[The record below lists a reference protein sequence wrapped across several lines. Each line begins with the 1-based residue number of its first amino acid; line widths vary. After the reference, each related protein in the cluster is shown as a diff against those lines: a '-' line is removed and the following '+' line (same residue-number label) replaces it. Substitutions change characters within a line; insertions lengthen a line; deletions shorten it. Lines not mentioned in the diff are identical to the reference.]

1 MSKRCQTDRQRYYRL
16 LLYLCCCL
24 LGAAPQ
30 SALADSVNALLEF
43 DYNKFD
49 LDSMDKAT
57 GEKSE
62 TQSETWGQN
71 YHLNLDKTIYPN
83 LRLNFGG
90 IFQKDETDSTINDED
105 RETTLTN
112 TRPFA
117 DLTLKTPLYTAGAGY
132 SKRDAQT
139 KIDELPWQANINE
152 QYNAIL
158 GWRPEGLP
166 SFDMRLEKSDFYDKD
181 RLEQDST
188 QTTASLICRYAN
200 DKLDLQYRPFMVETE
215 DRVNNIDTKTTIHNG
230 RLNYSDFFFNKR
242 SSFST
247 TYNVS
252 RMEIETIASGTGEV
266 SAPLFPI
273 NGLSALDDTPTLG
286 VLAVNPGLID
296 GNLTAGSGINIGLPS
311 GGDNRAKNIGLDF
324 ATDTEVNSLRIWVDQ
339 ELRGNN
345 SAIADFFT
353 WDVYTS
359 SDNDTWHFER
369 TVAPA
374 PFDSFQNYFEIN
386 FPSVTT
392 RYIKVV
398 VKPLSPIIP
407 NPGNITDIFVT
418 EIQPY
423 VTRPVQDVEG
433 TNTTTTHL
441 LNMDLRTR
449 LMQNHELYHEFSYFL
464 ISSDPGAGE
473 RYTLSNAFSGS
484 RQLSPVFSGN
494 FRVAREDIKE
504 TTGDGEANAYS
515 ASLRADPL
523 PTLDHTL
530 VFSGRR
536 EKIGDD
542 ELDTDA
548 LFLQNRAELYKGIDA
563 FLHGGLSRKT
573 QNTGEQDDSTII
585 NFGST
590 VVPHRTL
597 TMTLSYTATTT
608 DQTGGDRAEGTLK
621 DNRMDLGAAF
631 RPFQTVYIF
640 ASIGRVEQDNM
651 TDNLTNYALNWS
663 PFPYGTLQLQF
674 SYSEDLRSEDQSKIK
689 TIRPSLR
696 WEIAPR
702 ISLDLSYM
710 VTESDSVR
718 ETTDLK
724 SMNAIVKMIY

>member
-1 MSKRCQTDRQRYYRL
+1 
-16 LLYLCCCL
+16 LYLCCCFL
-24 LGAAPQ
+24 VPVPQ
-30 SALADSVNALLEF
+30 SARADSIRALLEF
-43 DYNKFD
+43 DYNTFD
-49 LDSMDKAT
+49 LESMDKAT

-71 YHLNLDKTIYPN
+71 YNLNMDKTIYPN

-90 IFQKDETDSTINDED
+90 IFQKDVTDSTINDVD

-117 DLTLKTPLYTAGAGY
+117 DLTLRTPLYTAGVGY
-132 SKRDAQT
+132 SKRDAQSQT
-139 KIDELPWQANINE
+139 DDQPWQTNINE
-152 QYNAIL
+152 QYNTIL

-166 SFDMRLEKSDFYDKD
+166 SFDMRLEKADFYDKD

-200 DKLDLQYRPFMVETE
+200 DKFDLQYRPFMVETE
-215 DRVNNIDTKTTIHNG
+215 DRINNIDTKTTLHNG
-230 RLNYSDFFFNKR
+230 RLNYSDSFFNKR

-266 SAPLFPI
+266 SAPLFPLS
-273 NGLSALDDTPTLG
+273 GLSELDDTPTLG
-286 VLAVNPGLID
+286 ALTVNPGLID
-296 GNLTAGSGINIGLPS
+296 GDLAAGSGVNIGLPS
-311 GGDNRAKNIGLDF
+311 GGDNRARNIGLAF
-324 ATDTEVNSLRIWVDQ
+324 ATDTEVNSLRIWVNQ

-345 SAIADFFT
+345 NDIADSFS

-359 SDNDTWHFER
+359 SDNDNWTLLT
-369 TVAPA
+369 TVHPA
-374 PFDSFQNYFEIN
+374 PFDAFQNYFEVN

-398 VKPLSPIIP
+398 VKPLSPIVP
-407 NPGNITDIFVT
+407 NPENIADIFVT

-423 VTRPVQDVEG
+423 VTKPVQDVEG
-433 TNTTTTHL
+433 TNTTTTQL

-449 LMQNHELYHEFSYFL
+449 LVQDHELYHEFAYFMVT
-464 ISSDPGAGE
+464 SDPGSGE

-484 RQLSPVFSGN
+484 QQFSPIFSGN
-494 FRVAREDIKE
+494 FRVSREDIKE
-504 TTGDGEANAYS
+504 TTGDGEAYGYS
-515 ASLRADPL
+515 ASMRADPL
-523 PTLDHTL
+523 PTLEHTL
-530 VFSGRR
+530 LYSGRR
-536 EKIGDD
+536 ESIGDE
-542 ELDTDA
+542 ELDTDTV
-548 LFLQNRAELYKGIDA
+548 FLQNRAELYKGIDT
-563 FLHGGLSRKT
+563 FLHGGFSRKT
-573 QNTGEQDDSTII
+573 QGTGEQDDSTII
-585 NFGST
+585 NFGAT
-590 VVPHRTL
+590 VIPHQTL
-597 TMTLSYTATTT
+597 TMTLSYSGTTT

-621 DNRMDLGAAF
+621 DKRMDLGAAF

-640 ASIGRVEQDNM
+640 ASIGRVEQDDK
-651 TDNLTNYALNWS
+651 TDTLTNYALNWS
-663 PFPYGTLQLQF
+663 PFPYGTLQMQF

-710 VTESDSVR
+710 VTKSDSVR

-724 SMNAIVKMIY
+724 SINAIVKMIY